1 MKIDKVAFDNFNV
14 GIIKL
19 IKLLKDEKRKAFA
32 EGINELKYYLNQKS
46 AMSLG
51 LMMDVTI
58 PEIEDIA
65 SRFKNTEISMALDS
79 VKQQYKALRETV
91 GDVELS
97 NKWCN

>member
-1 MKIDKVAFDNFNV
+1 M
-14 GIIKL
+14 
-19 IKLLKDEKRKAFA
+19 EQ
-32 EGINELKYYLNQKS
+32 YYLNQKS

-58 PEIEDIA
+58 SEIEDIA
-65 SRFKNTEISMALDS
+65 SRFENTEISMVLDG
-79 VKQQYKALRETV
+79 VKQQYKALHETV